1 MASNKELIMTSNIV
15 RTISTAENKNDIM
28 RVLGLKSSEELLLFW
43 SFLFSQAALDKEV
56 VLFMLGV
63 SEEELVRK
71 LKEFGWSDIVWKR
84 KWRTMD
90 NWGCLSDY
98 FSAFCGQAPV
108 CKGGDFRSVPHETL
122 FKAVLELKEEKRSY
136 QY

>member
-1 MASNKELIMTSNIV
+1 MTSNKERVMAAGVV
-15 RTISTAENKNDIM
+15 RAISTAENKNDII
-28 RVLGLKSSEELLLFW
+28 RVLGLNNSEELFLFW
-43 SFLFSQAALDKEV
+43 SFLFSQAISSKEIT
-56 VLFMLGV
+56 LFMLGV

-71 LKEFGWSDIVWKR
+71 LEEFGWSNITWKR
-84 KWRTMD
+84 KWRTLD
-90 NWGCLSDY
+90 YWGCLSDY

-122 FKAVLELKEEKRSY
+122 FKAVSELKKEKRSY